1 MRRRYTHGAISAVRW
16 DADGRPPLP
25 QNLEELVT
33 TVNDAVEE
41 LREMLE

>member
-1 MRRRYTHGAISAVRW
+1 MRRHYTHGAISAVRW
-16 DADGRPPLP
+16 DADGRPPL

>member
-1 MRRRYTHGAISAVRW
+1 MRRYYKRDAISAVRW
-16 DADGRPPLP
+16 DADGRPPPP
-25 QNLEELVT
+25 QRLEELVT